1 MADAVGLKKITTKI
15 KTGLRFNK
23 DILLFAFNATGKTR
37 LSRQFENASEEIKS
51 FYYNAIVED
60 YFKWD
65 NDQNILLFDKDSWL
79 YSCIEEEG
87 FEQDIFH
94 TFQKFIDIKIE
105 PILNF
110 DTGEV
115 KFQIINEKGKK
126 QFIKISK
133 GEETLFKWSVFY
145 SALYHVLN
153 LLTEKVEDRSEH
165 KFDNMKYII
174 IDDPISSLD
183 EFKLYTLSLQII
195 DLMKFVHVKQ
205 LNITFLICT
214 HHTLFYNILYN
225 FMKKRNTKRKKKSLF
240 YFMEKHDESTELL
253 LFENKG
259 FLAYHIKSLTEI
271 QKAFDDG
278 TINKYHYNMFR
289 SVLEKSSIFLGYSNW
304 RDLFEDYED
313 ADRLTQVV
321 NMNSH
326 ERYVELESEFLTQ
339 EQISIL
345 KNGFDYF
352 KNKYK
357 IKI

>member
-79 YSCIEEEG
+79 YSCIKEEG

-126 QFIKISK
+126 QFIKIYK
-133 GEETLFKWSVFY
+133 
-145 SALYHVLN
+145 SAGSTKN
-153 LLTEKVEDRSEH
+153 CGCS
-165 KFDNMKYII
+165 
-174 IDDPISSLD
+174 
-183 EFKLYTLSLQII
+183 
-195 DLMKFVHVKQ
+195 
-205 LNITFLICT
+205 FLI
-214 HHTLFYNILYN
+214 L
-225 FMKKRNTKRKKKSLF
+225 
-240 YFMEKHDESTELL
+240 
-253 LFENKG
+253 
-259 FLAYHIKSLTEI
+259 
-271 QKAFDDG
+271 
-278 TINKYHYNMFR
+278 
-289 SVLEKSSIFLGYSNW
+289 SSS
-304 RDLFEDYED
+304 
-313 ADRLTQVV
+313 
-321 NMNSH
+321 
-326 ERYVELESEFLTQ
+326 
-339 EQISIL
+339 
-345 KNGFDYF
+345 F
-352 KNKYK
+352 KCPL
-357 IKI
+357 